1 MKLLPWAVALGLGG
15 LAYYFLISQG
25 RGYTS
30 EGRFLGV
37 QEQEGL
43 GLDDFAKAGVVIGAA
58 ALGGKLI
65 HSMLPSVP
73 VGVKV

>member
-15 LAYYFLISQG
+15 LAVYLISTG
-25 RGYTS
+25 KLMTS
-30 EGRFLGV
+30 EGKFLGI
-37 QEQEGL
+37 QEKEGL

-58 ALGGKLI
+58 AIGGKLI
-65 HSMLPSVP
+65 HSFLPGVP